1 MVPLSHHQIP
11 TVGISGRGP
20 QQHIPHLRKDR
31 LTALCPLGRLAFT
44 LIRGAIIS
52 LRPGPDGEGRGYF
65 PRRAGGTVPV
75 GPGVRPAP
83 CGRLLAL
90 ALAWARWRAASAAS
104 ASCA

>member
-20 QQHIPHLRKDR
+20 QHHVPDLRKDW
-31 LTALCPLGRLAFT
+31 LTDLCPLGRLAFT
-44 LIRGAIIS
+44 LIRGAVIS
-52 LRPGPDGEGRGYF
+52 LGPGPVGEGRDYF
-65 PRRAGGTVPV
+65 PRGAGGTVLA

-90 ALAWARWRAASAAS
+90 ALAWAR
-104 ASCA
+104 